1 MLNIMLFIVV
11 FSSTIR
17 HHVKQNGIRKKT
29 YGEVNMGQQEQIKEV
44 TSSMKWVQNN
54 VLSMNDGTAYFNS
67 SFWLK
72 KLEVKWYILVWSWHP
87 CIIQQVYL

>member
-1 MLNIMLFIVV
+1 MLFIVV

-44 TSSMKWVQNN
+44 TSSMK
-54 VLSMNDGTAYFNS
+54 
-67 SFWLK
+67 
-72 KLEVKWYILVWSWHP
+72 
-87 CIIQQVYL
+87 